1 MGILTVNAGSSS
13 IRLATFA
20 AEERGQLL
28 ETRRASLNAGEDP
41 RSQLRMFLRDR
52 PADDIAVVAHRIVHG
67 GPSHAQPCLI
77 DPAVTA
83 EIERLSPLAP
93 LHNPVALRWIAACD
107 DVLGRSVPQVAAF
120 DTAFHAGMPQVA
132 STYALPRTLC
142 DAHGLRRYGFHG
154 LAHEAMW
161 RRWRALRPTLKDG
174 GRAIS
179 LQLGGGCSIT
189 AVRHGQAID
198 TSMGFTPLEGLV
210 MSTRAGDVD
219 SGLLTFLQRAEAL
232 TPDALERLVTRDS
245 GLLGLAGDG
254 DMRALLA
261 RNDAE
266 ARLAVDIYCYR
277 ASKYIGA
284 YLAVLGG
291 VDAILFGGGVGEHAA
306 PIRAKILR
314 DLEWLGIVLDEAA
327 NRNAVG
333 VEARISRGD
342 CPVEVWVIAV
352 DEAQVLARAAFALD
366 PAKGTSSVR
375 KDQVS

>member
-1 MGILTVNAGSSS
+1 
-13 IRLATFA
+13 
-20 AEERGQLL
+20 
-28 ETRRASLNAGEDP
+28 
-41 RSQLRMFLRDR
+41 
-52 PADDIAVVAHRIVHG
+52 
-67 GPSHAQPCLI
+67 LI

-83 EIERLSPLAP
+83 EIERLGALAP
-93 LHNPVALRWIAACD
+93 LHNPVALRWIAACE

-142 DAHGLRRYGFHG
+142 DTHGLRRYGFHG

-161 RRWRALRPTLKDG
+161 RRWRALRPALKDG

-189 AVRHGQAID
+189 AVRRGQAID

-232 TPDALERLVTRDS
+232 TPNALERLVTHDS

-291 VDAILFGGGVGEHAA
+291 VDAILFGGGVGEHAV
-306 PIRAKILR
+306 PIRTKILR
-314 DLEWLGIVLDEAA
+314 DLEWLGIALDEAA

-352 DEAQVLARAAFALD
+352 DEAQVLARAALALD

-375 KDQVS
+375 KDQVP

>member
-1 MGILTVNAGSSS
+1 MDVLTVNAGSSS

-20 AEERGQLL
+20 AQERGGLV
-28 ETRRASLNAGEDP
+28 ETRRATLNAGAEP
-41 RSQLRMFLRDR
+41 RSELRMFLRDHH
-52 PADDIAVVAHRIVHG
+52 ADDIAVVAHRIVHG
-67 GPSHAQPCLI
+67 GPRLTQPCVI
-77 DPAVTA
+77 DSGVTA
-83 EIERLSPLAP
+83 EIERLAPLAP
-93 LHNPVALRWIAACD
+93 LHNPIALRWIAVCE
-107 DVLGRSVPQVAAF
+107 DVLGTSVPQVAAF
-120 DTAFHAGMPQVA
+120 DTAFHAGMPQVG
-132 STYALPRTLC
+132 STYALPRRLRDT
-142 DAHGLRRYGFHG
+142 HGLRRYGFHG

-232 TPDALERLVTRDS
+232 TPASLEHLVTHES

-266 ARLAVDIYCYR
+266 ACLAVDVYCYR
-277 ASKYIGA
+277 ARKYIGA
-284 YLAVLGG
+284 YLTVLGG
-291 VDAILFGGGVGEHAA
+291 VDAILFGGGVGEHAP
-306 PIRAKILR
+306 PIRAKILGE
-314 DLEWLGIVLDEAA
+314 LEWLGIALDEAI

-333 VEARISRGD
+333 GEARISRGD
-342 CPVEVWVIAV
+342 SPVEVWVIAV
-352 DEAQVLARAAFALD
+352 DEAQVLARAALVLA
-366 PAKGTSSVR
+366 PAKGTSSAR
-375 KDQVS
+375 KDHGP